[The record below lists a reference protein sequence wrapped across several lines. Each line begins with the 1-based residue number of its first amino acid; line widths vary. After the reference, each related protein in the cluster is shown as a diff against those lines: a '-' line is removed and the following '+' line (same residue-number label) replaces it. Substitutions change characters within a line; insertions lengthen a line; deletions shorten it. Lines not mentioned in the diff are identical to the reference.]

1 MTMGRDEAEVSEG
14 MERAGSN
21 SGRADRSDNRSKLE
35 YAFTVQLILFARRYR
50 AILDERLRP
59 LGYGSARMEAL
70 STIQQFPNAT
80 AQIELAR
87 RIGIEGPTFTRML
100 AALESEGLIER
111 IPDPSDRRA
120 KLLKLT
126 PAGTEALHDI
136 MTVSGTLRDE
146 VLCDLSED
154 ELRAVND
161 VTRRL
166 LPKVID

>member
-1 MTMGRDEAEVSEG
+1 
-14 MERAGSN
+14 
-21 SGRADRSDNRSKLE
+21 
-35 YAFTVQLILFARRYR
+35 
-50 AILDERLRP
+50 
-59 LGYGSARMEAL
+59 MEAL